1 MISLI
6 HIKELRNE
14 KQTHKKIKPQKPTN
28 NNKTRWEKKENKRI
42 CKNG

>member
-28 NNKTRWEKKENKRI
+28 NNKTRWKKKENKRI
-42 CKNG
+42 YKNG